1 VSAHTPPHS
10 APGSNPVAALR
21 HDLRTP
27 LNHIVG
33 YAEMLLEDVQGPGR
47 ETQREA
53 LQRAIAAAH
62 DALKLISLV
71 LAPTKEAIEPGE
83 VNGLHVRLEDP
94 QRRITEAVQAIL
106 AAAGEASP
114 PSPTFVEDLHR
125 IEAAAARLVPKHVGS
140 TDATTQVRPG
150 SDGKARVL
158 VVDDDAGNR
167 DVLSRRLQ
175 REGYAVVPAAGGSE
189 ALALMAREPVDVVL
203 LDVLMP
209 DLDGLAV
216 LERIKADP
224 ATHDVPVI
232 MISALD
238 ELSAIARCIEAG
250 AVDYLPKPFEPVV
263 LRARLAAS
271 LVEKRFRDQ
280 ERELA
285 RALAVVTDAASA
297 VEAGTYTAGQLGD
310 VAQRGDAVGRLARVM
325 DRMATEVG
333 ERERRLRGRL
343 DLLRGEITVARRTT
357 EHAIVDMDDRLT
369 TGETFAGRYTIE
381 SVLGRGGMGTVY
393 RARDTELN
401 ETVAIKTLRPELVLD
416 ADSRE
421 RFKDEIR
428 LTRRITHRN
437 VVRTHDFGEAKGLC
451 FLTMEF
457 VEGLT
462 VRELLNVRRRLEVEP
477 ALAIGIQLAESLVVA
492 HEMGVIHRDIKPQNM
507 LLNDE
512 GVLKVM
518 DFGVARLVERTGGGR
533 QTQAGMIVGTPLY
546 MAPEQLAA
554 EAVDARA
561 DLYAVGVVL
570 FEALTGEPPI
580 NAPTV
585 MALFAKVLNEP
596 PRRPSTLV
604 AGIPAGLDEL
614 VLQLLA
620 KEPGDRVPSAA
631 VLVERLQALA

>member
-1 VSAHTPPHS
+1 
-10 APGSNPVAALR
+10 
-21 HDLRTP
+21 
-27 LNHIVG
+27 
-33 YAEMLLEDVQGPGR
+33 MLLEDVQGPGR

-343 DLLRGEITVARRTT
+343 DLLRGDITVARRTT

>member
-189 ALALMAREPVDVVL
+189 ALALMAREQVDVVL

-216 LERIKADP
+216 LERIKANP

-297 VEAGTYTAGQLGD
+297 VEAGTYQTGQLGD

-357 EHAIVDMDDRLT
+357 EHAVVDLDDRLT
-369 TGETFAGRYTIE
+369 AGETFAGRYTIE
-381 SVLGRGGMGTVY
+381 AVLGRGGMGTVY

-401 ETVAIKTLRPELVLD
+401 ETVAIKTLRPELVQD

-437 VVRTHDFGEAKGLC
+437 VVRTHDFGESNGLVY
-451 FLTMEF
+451 LTMEF

-518 DFGVARLVERTGGGR
+518 DFGVARLVERTGGGAH
-533 QTQAGMIVGTPLY
+533 TQAGMIVGTPLY

-570 FEALTGEPPI
+570 FEILTGEPPI

-585 MALFAKVLNEP
+585 MALFNKVLNEH
-596 PRRPSTLV
+596 PRRPSELV
-604 AGIPAGLDEL
+604 ATVPPGVDEL

>member
-1 VSAHTPPHS
+1 
-10 APGSNPVAALR
+10 
-21 HDLRTP
+21 
-27 LNHIVG
+27 
-33 YAEMLLEDVQGPGR
+33 
-47 ETQREA
+47 
-53 LQRAIAAAH
+53 
-62 DALKLISLV
+62 
-71 LAPTKEAIEPGE
+71 
-83 VNGLHVRLEDP
+83 
-94 QRRITEAVQAIL
+94 
-106 AAAGEASP
+106 
-114 PSPTFVEDLHR
+114 
-125 IEAAAARLVPKHVGS
+125 
-140 TDATTQVRPG
+140 
-150 SDGKARVL
+150 
-158 VVDDDAGNR
+158 
-167 DVLSRRLQ
+167 
-175 REGYAVVPAAGGSE
+175 
-189 ALALMAREPVDVVL
+189 
-203 LDVLMP
+203 
-209 DLDGLAV
+209 
-216 LERIKADP
+216 
-224 ATHDVPVI
+224 
-232 MISALD
+232 
-238 ELSAIARCIEAG
+238 
-250 AVDYLPKPFEPVV
+250 
-263 LRARLAAS
+263 
-271 LVEKRFRDQ
+271 VEKRFRDQ

-343 DLLRGEITVARRTT
+343 DLLRGEIIVARRTT
-357 EHAIVDMDDRLT
+357 EHAVVDAHDQLT

-381 SVLGRGGMGTVY
+381 AVLGRGGMGTVY
-393 RARDTELN
+393 RARDTELG
-401 ETVAIKTLRPELVLD
+401 ETVAIKTLRPELVQD

-451 FLTMEF
+451 YLTMEF

-492 HEMGVIHRDIKPQNM
+492 HGMGVIHRDIKPQNM

-518 DFGVARLVERTGGGR
+518 DFGVARLVERTGGGGGGVR
-533 QTQAGMIVGTPLY
+533 TQAGMIVGTPLY

-570 FEALTGEPPI
+570 FEILTGEPPI
-580 NAPTV
+580 NAPSV
-585 MALFAKVLNEP
+585 MALFSKVLSEV

-614 VLQLLA
+614 ILQLLA
-620 KEPGDRVPSAA
+620 KQPGDRVPSAA
-631 VLVERLQALA
+631 VLVERLEALA

>member
-1 VSAHTPPHS
+1 VSHS

-27 LNHIVG
+27 VNHIVG
-33 YAEMLLEDVQGPGR
+33 YAEMLLEDLAGP
-47 ETQREA
+47 
-53 LQRAIAAAH
+53 AH
-62 DALKLISLV
+62 DAQRAALEQTLAAARDALKAISLV
-71 LAPTKEAIEPGE
+71 LAPTRDAIEPGE
-83 VNGLHVRLEDP
+83 LTGLYARLEEP
-94 QRRITEAVQAIL
+94 QRRIVEAVRAVL
-106 AAAGEASP
+106 AVTGEA

-125 IEAAAARLVPKHVGS
+125 IEAAAARLVPKSG
-140 TDATTQVRPG
+140 PG
-150 SDGKARVL
+150 TVAPGHRGTEESGKARVL
-158 VVDDDAGNR
+158 VVDDDEGNR
-167 DVLSRRLQ
+167 DVLARRLQ
-175 REGYAVVPAAGGSE
+175 REGYAVVAAAGGHE

-216 LERIKADP
+216 LQKLKTDP

-250 AVDYLPKPFEPVV
+250 AVDYLPKPFEPVI

-280 ERELA
+280 ERDLA
-285 RALAVVTDAASA
+285 RALGVVTAAASA
-297 VEAGTYTAGQLGD
+297 VESGAYKAGQLGE

-343 DLLRGEITVARRTT
+343 DLLKGEITVARQTGDFAVT
-357 EHAIVDMDDRLT
+357 AEDDRLR
-369 TGETFAGRYTIE
+369 TGETFALRYTIQ

-393 RARDTELN
+393 KARDSELG
-401 ETVAIKTLRPELVLD
+401 EVVAIKTLRPEFLKD

-437 VVRTHDFGEAKGLC
+437 VVRTHDFGESDGLWY
-451 FLTMEF
+451 LTMEY

-462 VRELLNVRRRLEVEP
+462 VRELLDVRGKLGVEP
-477 ALAIGIQLAESLVVA
+477 ALAIGIQLAQSLVVA

-507 LLNDE
+507 LLDDA

-518 DFGVARLVERTGGGR
+518 DFGVARLAESTAGH
-533 QTQAGMIVGTPLY
+533 TQAGMIVGTPMY
-546 MAPEQLAA
+546 MSPEQLTG
-554 EAVDARA
+554 EPVDARA
-561 DLYAVGVVL
+561 DLYSVGVVL
-570 FEALTGEPPI
+570 FEILTGELPI
-580 NAPTV
+580 KSPTV
-585 MALFAKVLNEP
+585 IGLFSKVISEP
-596 PRRPSTLV
+596 PKRPGELV
-604 AGIPAGLDEL
+604 AGIPPALDEL

-620 KEPGDRVPSAA
+620 KQAADRVPSAA

>member
-1 VSAHTPPHS
+1 MSSPPPHS

-27 LNHIVG
+27 INHIVG
-33 YAEMLLEDVQGPGR
+33 YAEMLLEDLEGPDRGA
-47 ETQREA
+47 QRDA
-53 LQRAIAAAH
+53 LQRAIAAAQ
-62 DALKLISLV
+62 DALKVISLV
-71 LAPTKEAIEPGE
+71 LAPTRETIEPGE
-83 VNGLHVRLEDP
+83 VTALYAQLQGP
-94 QRRITEAVQAIL
+94 QRRITEAVRSIL
-106 AAAGEASP
+106 AAAGEAP
-114 PSPTFVEDLHR
+114 PPTVEFVEDLHR
-125 IEAAAARLVPKHVGS
+125 IEAAAARLVPGDGGGMGTATPGR
-140 TDATTQVRPG
+140 TDGT
-150 SDGKARVL
+150 GKGRVL

-167 DVLSRRLQ
+167 DLLGRRLQ
-175 REGYAVVPAAGGSE
+175 REGYAVVSAAGGGE
-189 ALALMAREPVDVVL
+189 ALALIAREPVDVVL

-209 DLDGLAV
+209 DLDGLTV
-216 LERIKADP
+216 LERLKADP

-238 ELSAIARCIEAG
+238 DLSAIARCIEAG

-271 LVEKRFRDQ
+271 LADKRFRDH

-285 RALAVVTDAASA
+285 RALGVVTDAASA
-297 VEAGTYTAGQLGD
+297 VEAGTYRSGQLGD

-357 EHAIVDMDDRLT
+357 EHAIVDLDDQLT
-369 TGETFAGRYTIE
+369 AGETFAGRYTIE
-381 SVLGRGGMGTVY
+381 GVLGRGGMGTVY
-393 RARDTELN
+393 RARDSELG
-401 ETVAIKTLRPELVLD
+401 ETVAIKTLRPELVKD

-437 VVRTHDFGEAKGLC
+437 VVRTHDIGESNGLVY
-451 FLTMEF
+451 LTMEF

-518 DFGVARLVERTGGGR
+518 DFGVARLVERTGGAGN
-533 QTQAGMIVGTPLY
+533 TQAGMIVGTPLY

-570 FEALTGEPPI
+570 FEVLTGEPPL
-580 NAPTV
+580 NAPSV
-585 MALFAKVLNEP
+585 MALFAKVLSEH
-596 PRRPSTLV
+596 PRRPSELV
-604 AGIPAGLDEL
+604 ASVPPGLDEL
-614 VLQLLA
+614 IGQLLA
-620 KEPGDRVPSAA
+620 KEPADRVPSAA

>member
-1 VSAHTPPHS
+1 VSHS

-27 LNHIVG
+27 VNHIVG
-33 YAEMLLEDVQGPGR
+33 YAEMLLEDLAGP
-47 ETQREA
+47 EHEA
-53 LQRAIAAAH
+53 QRAALEQTLAAAR
-62 DALKLISLV
+62 DALKAISMV
-71 LAPTKEAIEPGE
+71 LAPTRDAIEPGE
-83 VNGLHVRLEDP
+83 LTGLYVRLGEP
-94 QRRITEAVQAIL
+94 QRRIMEAVRAVL
-106 AAAGEASP
+106 AVTGEAP
-114 PSPTFVEDLHR
+114 TATFVEDLHR
-125 IEAAAARLVPKHVGS
+125 IEAAAARLVPKDAGGTGARGHGG
-140 TDATTQVRPG
+140 TDVAT
-150 SDGKARVL
+150 GKARVL
-158 VVDDDAGNR
+158 VVDDDEGNR
-167 DVLSRRLQ
+167 DVLGRRLQ
-175 REGYAVVPAAGGSE
+175 REGYAVVVAAGGHE
-189 ALALMAREPVDVVL
+189 ALALMAQGPVDVVL

-216 LERIKADP
+216 LKRLKADP

-250 AVDYLPKPFEPVV
+250 AVDYLPKPFEPVI

-280 ERELA
+280 ERDLA
-285 RALAVVTDAASA
+285 RALGVVTAAASA
-297 VEAGTYTAGQLGD
+297 VESGAYRAGQLGE

-333 ERERRLRGRL
+333 ERERRLRGRV
-343 DLLRGEITVARRTT
+343 DLLRGEITVARQTGDFAVT
-357 EHAIVDMDDRLT
+357 AEDDRLR
-369 TGETFAGRYTIE
+369 TGETFALRYTIE

-393 RARDTELN
+393 KARDSELG
-401 ETVAIKTLRPELVLD
+401 EVVAIKTLRPEFLKD

-437 VVRTHDFGEAKGLC
+437 VVRTHDFGESDGLWY
-451 FLTMEF
+451 LTMEY

-462 VRELLNVRRRLEVEP
+462 VRELLDVRGKLGVEP
-477 ALAIGIQLAESLVVA
+477 ALAIGIQLAQSLVVA

-507 LLNDE
+507 LLDDA

-518 DFGVARLVERTGGGR
+518 DFGVARLAESTAGH
-533 QTQAGMIVGTPLY
+533 TQAGMIVGTPMY
-546 MAPEQLAA
+546 MSPEQLTG

-561 DLYAVGVVL
+561 DLYSAGVVL
-570 FEALTGEPPI
+570 YEILTGELPI
-580 NAPTV
+580 NSPTV
-585 MALFAKVLNEP
+585 IGLFSKVLSEP
-596 PRRPSTLV
+596 PRRPGELV
-604 AGIPAGLDEL
+604 EGIPAALDEL

-620 KEPGDRVPSAA
+620 KQAADRVPSAA

>member
-1 VSAHTPPHS
+1 MSHS

-33 YAEMLLEDVQGPGR
+33 YAEMLLEDLQGPGR

-53 LQRAIAAAH
+53 LQRAVAAAH

-71 LAPTKEAIEPGE
+71 LAPTRESIEPGE
-83 VNGLHVRLEDP
+83 VTGLHARLADP

-106 AAAGEASP
+106 AAAGAAAP
-114 PSPTFVEDLHR
+114 PTPTFIEDLQR
-125 IEAAAARLVPKHVGS
+125 IEAAAARLVPQPAKQGS
-140 TDATTQVRPG
+140 GGGLEATEVRAG
-150 SDGKARVL
+150 GGRARVL

-175 REGYAVVPAAGGSE
+175 REGYATVQAAGGSE
-189 ALALMAREPVDVVL
+189 ALAVMARERVDVVL

-209 DLDGLAV
+209 DVDGLAV

-297 VEAGTYTAGQLGD
+297 VEAGSYEAGQLSD
-310 VAQRGDAVGRLARVM
+310 VAQRADAVGRLARVM

-357 EHAIVDMDDRLT
+357 EHAVVDAQDQLT
-369 TGETFAGRYTIE
+369 TGETFAERYTIE
-381 SVLGRGGMGTVY
+381 AVLGRGGMGTVY
-393 RARDTELN
+393 RARDTELG
-401 ETVAIKTLRPELVLD
+401 ETVAIKTLRPELVQD
-416 ADSRE
+416 AESRE

-451 FLTMEF
+451 YLTMEF

-477 ALAIGIQLAESLVVA
+477 ALAIGIQLAESLVMA
-492 HEMGVIHRDIKPQNM
+492 HGMGVIHRDIKPQNL

-518 DFGVARLVERTGGGR
+518 DFGVARLVERTGAGNH
-533 QTQAGMIVGTPLY
+533 TQAGMIVGTPLY

-554 EAVDARA
+554 EAIDARA

-570 FEALTGEPPI
+570 FEILTGEAPI

-585 MALFAKVLNEP
+585 MALFAKVLGEP
-596 PRRPSTLV
+596 PRRPSALV
-604 AGIPAGLDEL
+604 PGIPGGLDEL
-614 VLQLLA
+614 IVQLLA
-620 KEPGDRVPSAA
+620 KQPDDRVPSAA
-631 VLVERLQALA
+631 SLVERLQALA

>member
-1 VSAHTPPHS
+1 MSAHTPPHS

-477 ALAIGIQLAESLVVA
+477 ALAIGIQLAESMVVA